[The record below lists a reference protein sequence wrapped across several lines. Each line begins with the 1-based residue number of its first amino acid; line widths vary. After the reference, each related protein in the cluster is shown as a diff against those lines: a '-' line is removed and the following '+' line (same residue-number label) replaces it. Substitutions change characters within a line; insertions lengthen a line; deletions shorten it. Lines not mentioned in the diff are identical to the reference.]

1 MSLITRCPACQTLFK
16 VVPDQL
22 RISEGWVRCGQ
33 CGEAFDASLHL
44 LPAAPAAAM
53 AEDSAIDAPSLS
65 TLRQTPDAVDSDSD
79 DAIAWQT
86 GNASS
91 DVDPVLCVADETPA
105 HIDWNDLED
114 ANLQR
119 ANQIQELSFLR
130 QPPTGASWRTPMV
143 RILLLVLCAALL
155 LGLAAQISVHERD
168 RIVNLEPRL
177 RGLLMT
183 LCRPMNCV
191 LAPLQQK
198 NAVVID
204 GASFTKIRPDAYR
217 LNFTLRN
224 TAATV
229 LALPA
234 IELTLTDSLD
244 QPIVRRVFLAPEL
257 GKASSTLTPASEWT
271 ASMAITVK
279 TASTA
284 ERIVGYRLLAF
295 YP

>member
-1 MSLITRCPACQTLFK
+1 M
-16 VVPDQL
+16 
-22 RISEGWVRCGQ
+22 
-33 CGEAFDASLHL
+33 
-44 LPAAPAAAM
+44 
-53 AEDSAIDAPSLS
+53 DAPSIS
-65 TLRQTPDAVDSDSD
+65 ALRQTQDSADSDSD
-79 DAIAWQT
+79 EAIPWRT
-86 GNASS
+86 GNASNE
-91 DVDPVLCVADETPA
+91 VNPVLCVADEAPV
-105 HIDWNDLED
+105 HIDLNDLED
-114 ANLQR
+114 PNRQR
-119 ANQIQELSFLR
+119 TDEIQELSFLR
-130 QPPTGASWRTPMV
+130 APPTGASWRTPMA
-143 RILLLVLCAALL
+143 RILLLVLGAALL
-155 LGLAAQISVHERD
+155 LGLAAQVSLHERD

-177 RGLLMT
+177 RGLFMT

-204 GASFTKIRPDAYR
+204 GASFTKVRPDAYR

-257 GKASSTLTPASEWT
+257 GKASSTLKPASEWT

>member
-33 CGEAFDASLHL
+33 CGEAFDASLRL
-44 LPAAPAAAM
+44 LPAVPAAASGTSEM
-53 AEDSAIDAPSLS
+53 VPPVAVASPQALEAQDADS
-65 TLRQTPDAVDSDSD
+65 
-79 DAIAWQT
+79 
-86 GNASS
+86 
-91 DVDPVLCVADETPA
+91 DETPFWRTSDPPDEVVPVLA
-105 HIDWNDLED
+105 ADWDVSVHIDLNDLED
-114 ANLQR
+114 SSRQR
-119 ANQIQELSFLR
+119 TNETQEPSFLR
-130 QPPTGASWRTPMV
+130 APPTSAAWRKPLV
-143 RILLLVLCAALL
+143 RILLLVLGITLL
-155 LGLAAQISVHERD
+155 LGLVGQIAVHERD

-177 RGLLMT
+177 RGLFMT
-183 LCRPMNCV
+183 LCGPLNCV

-204 GASFTKIRPDAYR
+204 GASFTKIKPDAYR

-244 QPIVRRVFLAPEL
+244 QPVVRRVFLASEL
-257 GKASSTLTPASEWT
+257 GKTSNTLTPTSEWT
-271 ASMAITVK
+271 ASLAIAVK